1 MQLFKKSVYLCLSL
15 FLAVHLKAFSQSVVI
30 NEIMVDPE
38 PVVGLP
44 PYEYIELF
52 NRSNDT
58 VNLENWSL
66 KVGKYQRV
74 IPACNILPHGYI
86 VLTSTQAV
94 DYLSKYGSVVGIT
107 SFPAL
112 TNTGNTI
119 IISNANG
126 NIISVVSYTDEWYKD
141 DKKSNGGWSLEQI
154 DPDNICGGIDNWTAS
169 ISELGGTPCSQNS
182 VFKTNKDTIPPFI
195 ERAIILD
202 SSKIQI
208 FFNEPVDTN
217 TININCFVIDNSLSS
232 VSSFYVANVNHS
244 SVILLL
250 STPLI
255 SNKIYNI
262 ELNCDITDCAGNK
275 ILKSIVS
282 FAYPEKILP
291 KDIIINEILSN
302 PNSDGE
308 KYVEI
313 YNKSNKILDLSDL
326 LISSFDSVVNSITS
340 QQYVYNSSFLIFPKE
355 YYVLTENPEK
365 VKSQY
370 KILNNKAFIKMSAMP
385 TMDISSGIIMLLD
398 KSFNVIDKLI
408 YSDDMHYPL
417 LTSTK
422 GVSLER
428 INPYRETQD
437 KNNWHSASETS
448 GYGTPGYINSQYS
461 DNILA
466 IPERIKLVPEIFSP
480 DNDGYNDFLNIYYSF
495 EHAGYT
501 LNVKIYDSNSQLVR
515 TLLNNTLMSQN
526 GVFIWDGL
534 DDNKNKAPIG
544 IYIIIFEAFD
554 IKGNVEKFRKVC
566 VLAGKL

>member
-1 MQLFKKSVYLCLSL
+1 
-15 FLAVHLKAFSQSVVI
+15 
-30 NEIMVDPE
+30 
-38 PVVGLP
+38 
-44 PYEYIELF
+44 
-52 NRSNDT
+52 
-58 VNLENWSL
+58 
-66 KVGKYQRV
+66 
-74 IPACNILPHGYI
+74 
-86 VLTSTQAV
+86 
-94 DYLSKYGSVVGIT
+94 
-107 SFPAL
+107 
-112 TNTGNTI
+112 
-119 IISNANG
+119 
-126 NIISVVSYTDEWYKD
+126 
-141 DKKSNGGWSLEQI
+141 
-154 DPDNICGGIDNWTAS
+154 
-169 ISELGGTPCSQNS
+169 
-182 VFKTNKDTIPPFI
+182 
-195 ERAIILD
+195 
-202 SSKIQI
+202 
-208 FFNEPVDTN
+208 
-217 TININCFVIDNSLSS
+217 
-232 VSSFYVANVNHS
+232 
-244 SVILLL
+244 
-250 STPLI
+250 
-255 SNKIYNI
+255 
-262 ELNCDITDCAGNK
+262 
-275 ILKSIVS
+275 
-282 FAYPEKILP
+282 
-291 KDIIINEILSN
+291 
-302 PNSDGE
+302 
-308 KYVEI
+308 
-313 YNKSNKILDLSDL
+313 
-326 LISSFDSVVNSITS
+326 
-340 QQYVYNSSFLIFPKE
+340 
-355 YYVLTENPEK
+355 
-365 VKSQY
+365 
-370 KILNNKAFIKMSAMP
+370 MSAMP